1 MTLRISGK
9 GLDIGE
15 AFRTHIEARIHSTLA
30 KYRAGPAL
38 GHVTVEREGPGFRAD
53 CTLHL
58 KSGATVQADFQAHDP
73 YASFNRAAE
82 LLENQVRRHRERLVT
97 HHSAA
102 GPERKIRTAR
112 PLRAPKLTQRSEP
125 EADEGEAQDRYPAV
139 SAEPGSQLK

>member
-1 MTLRISGK
+1 MSLRISGK

-15 AFRTHIEARIHSTLA
+15 AFRSYIEERMTLTLE

-58 KSGATVQADFQAHDP
+58 KSGATLQADHVAHDP

-82 LLENQVRRHRERLVT
+82 LIENQVRRHRERLT
-97 HHSAA
+97 GHHPNGAERRLKPLGPSGEIAA
-102 GPERKIRTAR
+102 
-112 PLRAPKLTQRSEP
+112 SEP
-125 EADEGEAQDRYPAV
+125 T
-139 SAEPGSQLK
+139 EP